1 MEPFTLICRKL
12 VIVSATMSQHLVQAV
27 MQGDAAAR
35 RQLIDDNYSRFMGMA
50 RRYAKNNQQADT
62 LFHNAFVHVL
72 QQLNTWREDRDF
84 EAWMKETFLANI
96 IRQLKD
102 NKSEYYVTTTTRV
115 DDKKKTETDL
125 FRQAEEDDVNGLS
138 AEDFIRAIQ
147 QLPPSFRAVYNL
159 HVVEQYSFQ
168 RISQLLEVSEG
179 SAQNT
184 LERAKNQLARNLQL
198 LMQGYA

>member
-1 MEPFTLICRKL
+1 
-12 VIVSATMSQHLVQAV
+12 
-27 MQGDAAAR
+27 MQGDPAAR
-35 RQLIDDNYSRFMGMA
+35 RQLIEDNYSRFMVMA

-62 LFHNAFVHVL
+62 FFHNAFVRVL
-72 QQLNTWREDRDF
+72 QELNTWRQDSDF
-84 EAWMKETFLANI
+84 EAWMNQTFLANI
-96 IRQLKD
+96 IQQLKS

-115 DDKKKTETDL
+115 DDKRKAENDL
-125 FRQAEEDDVNGLS
+125 FHQAEEDDVNELS

-147 QLPPSFRAVYNL
+147 QLPPSFRAVYNM

-168 RISQLLEVSEG
+168 RISQVLEVSEG

>member
-1 MEPFTLICRKL
+1 
-12 VIVSATMSQHLVQAV
+12 MSQDLVQAV
-27 MQGDAAAR
+27 IQGDADAR
-35 RQLIDDNYSRFMGMA
+35 RQLIDQHYSRFMGMA
-50 RRYAKNNQQADT
+50 RRYAKSNQQADT
-62 LFHNAFVHVL
+62 FFHNAFVHVL
-72 QQLNTWREDRDF
+72 QQLNTWREDSDF

-96 IRQLKD
+96 IQQLKN

-115 DDKKKTETDL
+115 DDKKKADNDL
-125 FRQAEEDDVNGLS
+125 FQQVEEDDVNGLS

-147 QLPPSFRAVYNL
+147 QLPASFRAVYNMY
-159 HVVEQYSFQ
+159 VVEQYSFP
-168 RISQLLEVSEG
+168 RISQVLEVSEG